1 MTPHRR
7 ITTLDTASEVVAS
20 RWKRRLAGQEKWGNM
35 TTRGK
40 GILTFLLITFGGTW
54 GVWGMAW
61 LLGIFNTS
69 VSGQALVAV
78 GAFAP
83 ALATFIV
90 RKWVTREGF
99 ADAGLHPHLI
109 KRLPYYLFAWLWPL
123 ASVAIVVAIAS
134 LLGIL
139 LVRSDVTPTL
149 VVSALAG
156 SLIATPLFFGEEFGW
171 RGYLQLRVANRRPLL
186 AAVVTGLIWGMYHYP
201 VILVGF
207 EGFENALLGLI
218 VFPITTV
225 LLSIVFGWLRAK
237 TGSVWVTCLAHSATN
252 GVGGALLA
260 YLYLGGGSFLLASYV
275 GVLGWI
281 PLGLL
286 CLVLLLT
293 GQLKRSQPL
302 QATDAPAV
310 QADEMPQYAAPGAG
324 SVR

>member
-1 MTPHRR
+1 
-7 ITTLDTASEVVAS
+7 
-20 RWKRRLAGQEKWGNM
+20 M

-54 GVWGMAW
+54 SVWGIAW
-61 LLGIFNTS
+61 LLGLFNTS
-69 VSGQALVAV
+69 ISGQALVAV

-83 ALATFIV
+83 ALAAFIV

-123 ASVAIVVAIAS
+123 VGVGIVVAVAS
-134 LLGIL
+134 ALGIAP
-139 LVRSDVTPTL
+139 VRSDVTSML

-171 RGYLQLRVANRRPLL
+171 RGYLQLRLADGRPLP
-186 AAVVTGLIWGMYHYP
+186 AAVVTGLIWGVYHYP

-225 LLSIVFGWLRAK
+225 LLSIVFGWLRAR
-237 TGSVWVTCLAHSATN
+237 TGSVWVTCLAHSTTN
-252 GVGGALLA
+252 GIGGALLA

-293 GQLKRSQPL
+293 GQLKRSQPS
-302 QATDAPAV
+302 QATDAPAI
-310 QADEMPQYAAPGAG
+310 QADEMPQYGAPGAS

>member
-1 MTPHRR
+1 
-7 ITTLDTASEVVAS
+7 
-20 RWKRRLAGQEKWGNM
+20 M

-40 GILTFLLITFGGTW
+40 GIPTFLLITFGGTW
-54 GVWGMAW
+54 SVWGMAW

-109 KRLPYYLFAWLWPL
+109 KKLPYYLFAWLWPL
-123 ASVAIVVAIAS
+123 AGVATVVAVAS
-134 LLGIL
+134 VLGIL
-139 LVRSDVTPTL
+139 PVRSDVTPTL

-171 RGYLQLRVANRRPLL
+171 RGYLQLRVANGHPLL
-186 AAVVTGLIWGMYHYP
+186 AAVVTGLIWGVYHYP

-218 VFPITTV
+218 IFPVTTV
-225 LLSIVFGWLRAK
+225 LLSIMFGWLRAK

>member
-1 MTPHRR
+1 MT
-7 ITTLDTASEVVAS
+7 V
-20 RWKRRLAGQEKWGNM
+20 
-35 TTRGK
+35 RGK

-54 GVWGMAW
+54 SVWGIAW
-61 LLGIFNTS
+61 LLGLFNTS
-69 VSGQALVAV
+69 VFGQMLVAF

-83 ALATFIV
+83 ALATFMV

-109 KRLPYYLFAWLWPL
+109 KRLSYYLFAWLWPL
-123 ASVAIVVAIAS
+123 AGVATVVAVAS
-134 LLGIL
+134 MLGIL
-139 LVRSDVTPTL
+139 PVRSNVTLTL
-149 VVSALAG
+149 VLSALAG
-156 SLIATPLFFGEEFGW
+156 SLFATPLFFGEEFGW

-186 AAVVTGLIWGMYHYP
+186 AAVVTGLIWGVYHYP

-218 VFPITTV
+218 IFPITTV
-225 LLSIVFGWLRAK
+225 LLSIMFGWLRAK

-252 GVGGALLA
+252 SVGGAILA
-260 YLYLGGGSFLLASYV
+260 YLYLGGGGFLLASYV

-286 CLVLLLT
+286 CLGLLVT
-293 GQLKRSQPL
+293 GQFKQSKLELASVASPI
-302 QATDAPAV
+302 QAN
-310 QADEMPQYAAPGAG
+310 EIPQFGAPGAS

>member
-1 MTPHRR
+1 
-7 ITTLDTASEVVAS
+7 
-20 RWKRRLAGQEKWGNM
+20 M
-35 TTRGK
+35 TTRSK

-54 GVWGMAW
+54 SVWGIAW
-61 LLGIFNTS
+61 LLGLFNTS
-69 VSGQALVAV
+69 ISGQALVAV

-99 ADAGLHPHLI
+99 ADAGLHPQLI

-123 ASVAIVVAIAS
+123 AGVAIVIAVAS
-134 LLGIL
+134 VLGIL
-139 LVRSDVTPTL
+139 LVRSDVAPTL

-171 RGYLQLRVANRRPLL
+171 RGYLQLRIADGRPLL
-186 AAVVTGLIWGMYHYP
+186 AAVITGLIWGVYHYP

-207 EGFENALLGLI
+207 EGFENTLLGLI
-218 VFPITTV
+218 IFPVTTV
-225 LLSIVFGWLRAK
+225 LLSIVFGWLRYK
-237 TGSVWVTCLAHSATN
+237 TGSIWVTCLAHSATN

-260 YLYLGGGSFLLASYV
+260 YLYMGGGSFLLASYV
-275 GVLGWI
+275 GVLGWL

-286 CLVLLLT
+286 SLGLLMT
-293 GQLKRSQPL
+293 GQLKRAQPES
-302 QATDAPAV
+302 ASAAPPV
-310 QADEMPQYAAPGAG
+310 QANEIPAYGASGAG

>member
-1 MTPHRR
+1 M
-7 ITTLDTASEVVAS
+7 
-20 RWKRRLAGQEKWGNM
+20 
-35 TTRGK
+35 RGK
-40 GILTFLLITFGGTW
+40 GIVTFLLITFGCTW
-54 GVWGMAW
+54 SVWGIAW
-61 LLGIFNTS
+61 LLGLFNTS
-69 VSGQALVAV
+69 VFGQTIVAL

-99 ADAGLHPHLI
+99 ADAGLHPHLMN
-109 KRLPYYLFAWLWPL
+109 RLPYYLFAWLWPL
-123 ASVAIVVAIAS
+123 AGVATVVAVAS
-134 LLGIL
+134 VLRIL
-139 LVRSDVTPTL
+139 PVRSNVSPML

-171 RGYLQLRVANRRPLL
+171 RGYLQLRVANGRPLL
-186 AAVVTGLIWGMYHYP
+186 AAVVTGLFWGVYHYP
-201 VILVGF
+201 VILAGF

-225 LLSIVFGWLRAK
+225 LLSIMFGWLRAK

-252 GVGGALLA
+252 SVGGALLA
-260 YLYLGGGSFLLASYV
+260 YLYLGGGGFLLASYV

-286 CLVLLLT
+286 CLGLLVA
-293 GQLKRSQPL
+293 GQFNQSQPKL
-302 QATDAPAV
+302 ASDASPV
-310 QADEMPQYAAPGAG
+310 QANEIPQFGAPGGG

>member
-1 MTPHRR
+1 MT
-7 ITTLDTASEVVAS
+7 V
-20 RWKRRLAGQEKWGNM
+20 
-35 TTRGK
+35 RGK

-54 GVWGMAW
+54 SVWGIAW
-61 LLGIFNTS
+61 LLGSFNTS
-69 VSGQALVAV
+69 VSGQMLVAL

-99 ADAGLHPHLI
+99 ADAGLHPHLV

-123 ASVAIVVAIAS
+123 AGVATVVAVAS
-134 LLGIL
+134 VLGIL
-139 LVRSDVTPTL
+139 PVRSDLTPTL

-186 AAVVTGLIWGMYHYP
+186 AAVVTGLIWGVYHYP

-218 VFPITTV
+218 IFPITTV
-225 LLSIVFGWLRAK
+225 LLSILFGWLRAK

-252 GVGGALLA
+252 SVGGALLA
-260 YLYLGGGSFLLASYV
+260 YLYLGGGGFLLASYV

-286 CLVLLLT
+286 CLGLLVT
-293 GQLKRSQPL
+293 GQFKQSQPAL
-302 QATDAPAV
+302 ASDALPV
-310 QADEMPQYAAPGAG
+310 QGNEIPQFGMPGAG